1 MGRPKLGLQRI
12 FVITNLVMMENQYCR
27 VGAVKPIT
35 NGAQAISILE
45 YRYQIFL
52 EKASNIGKMDEK
64 LADFFESKANSI
76 KKTLENL
83 I

>member
-1 MGRPKLGLQRI
+1 
-12 FVITNLVMMENQYCR
+12 MENQYCR

-45 YRYQIFL
+45 YRYQMFL
-52 EKASNIGKMDEK
+52 EKASSIGKMDQR
-64 LADFFESKANSI
+64 LADFFEAKANGI
-76 KKTLENL
+76 KKILESL